1 MDKKSSRVEY
11 ALCLVPEHRAAE
23 RIRGELLTDTEQQ
36 HIEQHVRATLETAR
50 NRAAG
55 GLQAKGGELN
65 AAKEASVARFSLG
78 QKEREQT

>member
-36 HIEQHVRATLETAR
+36 HIEQHVRGY
-50 NRAAG
+50 AG
-55 GLQAKGGELN
+55 DR
-65 AAKEASVARFSLG
+65 S
-78 QKEREQT
+78 EQSGRGIAG